1 MDNVDGKPI
10 EFVCKDGKAVVYA
23 IQEKALAL
31 KARSRFVPP
40 PPPDEAP
47 PSLQEEVPRD
57 DDMDDDLPPPPS
69 YPPPPDP
76 PAADASEAKAEPKTM
91 TNAGKG
97 LSAGARET
105 MHEAKLKG
113 KRVQLAASDM
123 GLQVFDDKTGAV
135 LETHMYQLLD
145 GWSVSSKGLTVTPK
159 GSAKSIVFVC
169 ESGKA
174 VVLEMQEKALA
185 LKAATKKRL
194 GEVKRPEGA
203 AEEEEA
209 EEGGSGGR
217 AMVTSSDTGFT
228 FTVDEGETEIVAGG
242 KTAGEAEE
250 IKLDGS
256 ELDDAKRAELTKDV
270 GTFPAS
276 KSVQVATAAP
286 DAAAT
291 VDRLSVSTACRPAV
305 PSTRL
310 YRLLGQSGAAHELF
324 APATDTSEDDAGSE
338 SDSELAA
345 EEGVEAEVGATG
357 QPAQAAADA
366 SPPTQEPAL
375 GPARESA
382 PAMTL
387 APAPAPSRFRRR
399 SVQLLVPAGITET
412 MHEAKLKG
420 KKVLLQVTSSWLT
433 AAIPI

>member
-1 MDNVDGKPI
+1 MVPHLCVLDNVDGKPI

-228 FTVDEGETEIVAGG
+228 FTVGEGELHAVEGLERITRLVSCYEHG
-242 KTAGEAEE
+242 KDLV
-250 IKLDGS
+250 LDES
-256 ELDDAKRAELTKDV
+256 DLLIEDEPAELHMQLSRWLEMIGLTDRITNSRKTPRALFTLSSCIDC
-270 GTFPAS
+270 TTLLHNFTP
-276 KSVQVATAAP
+276 VAQ
-286 DAAAT
+286 
-291 VDRLSVSTACRPAV
+291 
-305 PSTRL
+305 L
-310 YRLLGQSGAAHELF
+310 Y
-324 APATDTSEDDAGSE
+324 
-338 SDSELAA
+338 
-345 EEGVEAEVGATG
+345 
-357 QPAQAAADA
+357 
-366 SPPTQEPAL
+366 
-375 GPARESA
+375 
-382 PAMTL
+382 
-387 APAPAPSRFRRR
+387 
-399 SVQLLVPAGITET
+399 
-412 MHEAKLKG
+412 
-420 KKVLLQVTSSWLT
+420 
-433 AAIPI
+433 